1 MQQGRSLR
9 LLTIS
14 LNNLKRR
21 KGKAFF
27 ILFGLLLPVATV
39 VSFISILQAM
49 QADLDKK
56 LDEVG
61 ANILISPESE
71 GLTLNYAGIV
81 IPGISYELKELT
93 TDDVAKIRTIK
104 NRRNINIV
112 SPKLIG
118 EANVENIKAPIAGV
132 LFKEEL
138 KLKKWWEVKG
148 SLPNRSNQVLLGSE
162 AAKRLKKKIGD
173 KLTIQKG
180 VYYIKGIIQ
189 ETGSQDDGL
198 IFLNLNEAQKTLGK
212 PGKIS
217 LIEVAA
223 WCFDC
228 PIEEITQQLQTKLPQ
243 AKVAALK
250 QVISSKMTT
259 TKTLEN
265 FASLTSVLLFIISS
279 MIVLV
284 TMTSSVTERTKEI
297 GVFRAIG
304 FRQSHIM
311 KIILLEALILSLVSG
326 FAGYFLGMGGTIF
339 LETYF
344 THLDIPIAWKL
355 DLALLA
361 EGLALLVGITA
372 SLYPAWQASRLE
384 PVKALRYL

>member
-1 MQQGRSLR
+1 MR
-9 LLTIS
+9 LSAIS

-21 KGKAFF
+21 KGRAFF
-27 ILFGLLLPVATV
+27 VLFGLLLAVATV
-39 VSFISILQAM
+39 VSFTSILRAM

-61 ANILISPESE
+61 ANILISPKSE
-71 GLTLNYAGIV
+71 GLTLNYAGLT

-93 TDDVAKIRTIK
+93 IDDVAKIRTIK

-118 EANVENIKAPIAGV
+118 SANVESVKAPLAGV

-138 KLKKWWEVKG
+138 KLKKWWEIKG
-148 SLPNRSNQVLLGSE
+148 DIPSQPNQVLLGSE
-162 AAKRLKKKIGD
+162 SAKRLKKKVGD
-173 KLTIQKG
+173 ELTIEKKTYA
-180 VYYIKGIIQ
+180 VKGIVQ

-198 IFLNLNEAQKTLGK
+198 IFLDLKEAQKTLGK
-212 PGKIS
+212 PGKVS

-228 PIEEITQQLQTKLPQ
+228 PIEEITRQLQAKLPQ

-250 QVISSKMTT
+250 QVISTKMTT
-259 TKTLEN
+259 TKTLES
-265 FASLTSVLLFIISS
+265 FALLTSVLLLVISS

-326 FAGYFLGMGGTIF
+326 LLGYLLGMGGAIF
-339 LETYF
+339 LGTHF
-344 THLDIPIAWKL
+344 TDLDISITWEL
-355 DLALLA
+355 DLALTAL
-361 EGLALLVGITA
+361 GLAVLVGITA
-372 SLYPAWQASRLE
+372 GLYPAWKASKLE
-384 PVKALRYL
+384 PVEALRYL